1 MHLAEQLKWRIK
13 RNDYKNSCFDLN
25 YVVLLFVHVLSGQW
39 IHTIIH
45 TWWFGQ
51 RNVGHAIWSSLLL
64 RISGPILNTS
74 WHVFILHI
82 KLKVL
87 LGFRSWVWRIEM
99 GKYINHRV
107 DQPET
112 EAKLNGWI
120 LYFEGM
126 LGSLKQYIAM
136 SATVSFLNALRSF
149 TIICKKTYIIS
160 KMEQCGGV
168 GRVRIPYIIYQD

>member
-99 GKYINHRV
+99 GKYKSQGRSTWNWSK
-107 DQPET
+107 T
-112 EAKLNGWI
+112 KWLNPIFWGNAGLI
-120 LYFEGM
+120 
-126 LGSLKQYIAM
+126 KAM
-136 SATVSFLNALRSF
+136 SGTGSAFFLNALRSF
-149 TIICKKTYIIS
+149 AFSVLPSFVKKNIIS

-168 GRVRIPYIIYQD
+168 GG